1 MRETAADFL
10 GPVEIW
16 NEAMRAQLRKTAS
29 ELRDLARRDPSK
41 SRDAL
46 RDARWLEEL
55 AEDPRG

>member
-1 MRETAADFL
+1 
-10 GPVEIW
+10 
-16 NEAMRAQLRKTAS
+16 MRAQLRKTAS